1 MGERFTKK
9 EAKTGNTR
17 MLTVDEKNDQETN
30 DQDHEKKD
38 SENLNDKPKM
48 EELTE
53 RWETYSVEERYTIQ
67 KEIRWRKHRKACQE
81 ELRKIREESQEG
93 ESDGTRPAQHQKS
106 NTVPRK
112 LQMKWSMCMMAIMIL
127 GGLAMLNSK
136 QYNDPTIDDRSTTP
150 KMGGGA
156 KLPV

>member
-17 MLTVDEKNDQETN
+17 MLTVDEKTDQETN

-38 SENLNDKPKM
+38 SENLNDRTKM

-53 RWETYSVEERYTIQ
+53 RWENHSVEERYTIQ

-81 ELRKIREESQEG
+81 ELRKIRE
-93 ESDGTRPAQHQKS
+93 
-106 NTVPRK
+106 
-112 LQMKWSMCMMAIMIL
+112 
-127 GGLAMLNSK
+127 
-136 QYNDPTIDDRSTTP
+136 
-150 KMGGGA
+150 
-156 KLPV
+156 